1 MSQHPVVRIDLS
13 KAKLVD
19 HSVMTKL
26 GEMAQDWALEN
37 RQLII
42 TGLERHKVFSDHPQA
57 ARVLRIA

>member
-1 MSQHPVVRIDLS
+1 MSQHPVVRVDLS

-26 GEMAQDWALEN
+26 GEKAQDWALEN

-42 TGLERHKVFSDHPQA
+42 TGLERYQVFSDHPQA
-57 ARVLRIA
+57 SRALRTA